1 MVEDRAEGPAPSGGA
16 SRRGCTIGA
25 VLIDVVVGLAVCLAA
40 SWALIVAVVLV
51 AKRRLTPTRDV
62 ASLLPRTFGLLASLA
77 RDRSL
82 PRGLRWRLA
91 AAIVYAGQPFN
102 LIPDWIPVIGYADN
116 VAVICWALRSAIRVA
131 GPEAVAAHW
140 KGSEESLLQL
150 YKALR
155 LAPPERGGGPP
166 LGPLPAGG
174 GAVGTGRRGFSG
186 RSRAG
191 RL

>member
-1 MVEDRAEGPAPSGGA
+1 
-16 SRRGCTIGA
+16 
-25 VLIDVVVGLAVCLAA
+25 VLIDVVVGLAVCLVV
-40 SWALIVAVVLV
+40 SWALIAVAVLV
-51 AKRRLTPTRDV
+51 ANRRLTV
-62 ASLLPRTFGLLASLA
+62 SLDMAALMPRTFGLLVSLA
-77 RDRSL
+77 RDRTL
-82 PRGLRWRLA
+82 PPGLRWRLA

-116 VAVICWALRSAIRVA
+116 VAVICWALRSVIRVA

-155 LAPPERGGGPP
+155 LAPPQR
-166 LGPLPAGG
+166 PAGRPLEPPPHGAG
-174 GAVGTGRRGFSG
+174 GVAAPRRAFSG